1 MSENDLPQ
9 EDGLLLKVAG
19 TEERLSYRVNGSLAS
34 ANVMREIAN
43 ALVSIHSQNA
53 FQNLRNPLFQTAIVD
68 GYRPQALEEIA
79 RRYREWFR
87 RYQELK
93 ALSGA
98 LPTDTREMA
107 RALDFLAFQIEE
119 IEKARLVVGEDERVF
134 AELRVLSNFEFLKNN
149 LLGALA
155 QIEGEGD
162 FDSIADRLG
171 EIASKLKRV
180 NGIETAVEG
189 WEKLTVELSDTLHQ
203 LRSEISAYL
212 ERMDYDEGRLREVSA
227 RYDLIESLKR
237 KYGKDI
243 PDKKEPKTLN
253 CLALSPIPAPLP

>member
-1 MSENDLPQ
+1 MLREMRVQNALLFKQAEMAFEDGFCAVTGETGAGKSMFVSLLRSLSGELKGRDLLGPFGDRFSIETLWDGSEQVTRLLSENDLPQ

-79 RRYREWFR
+79 RRYREGFR

-155 QIEGEGD
+155 QIEEKAI
-162 FDSIADRLG
+162 SIR
-171 EIASKLKRV
+171 SR
-180 NGIETAVEG
+180 
-189 WEKLTVELSDTLHQ
+189 TVWA
-203 LRSEISAYL
+203 RS
-212 ERMDYDEGRLREVSA
+212 R
-227 RYDLIESLKR
+227 
-237 KYGKDI
+237 
-243 PDKKEPKTLN
+243 PN
-253 CLALSPIPAPLP
+253 